1 MHVYHMLLDSILL
14 IGTKWLPPR
23 GTCEDAEKN
32 CEEKELPQPM
42 NKKSEIQW
50 KERCNEFSE
59 ALKTVTAAE
68 NPYANFATAVHPFVS
83 PVL

>member
-1 MHVYHMLLDSILL
+1 MFLCIKCHL
-14 IGTKWLPPR
+14 GTKWLPPR

-50 KERCNEFSE
+50 KERCNEYFRSVE
-59 ALKTVTAAE
+59 DGA
-68 NPYANFATAVHPFVS
+68 
-83 PVL
+83 

>member
-1 MHVYHMLLDSILL
+1 
-14 IGTKWLPPR
+14 
-23 GTCEDAEKN
+23 
-32 CEEKELPQPM
+32 M

-50 KERCNEFSE
+50 KERCNEYSE